1 MLISNLFICI
11 RPTNPS
17 MNRFNNAVKYAII
30 ITIHRRNVD
39 DKNLSIEETMAKNT
53 FCPAYQRFI
62 NIPIL

>member
-39 DKNLSIEETMAKNT
+39 EENLSYERAMAGNS
-53 FCPAYQRFI
+53 FSVPRQRFI
-62 NIPIL
+62 NNAVL